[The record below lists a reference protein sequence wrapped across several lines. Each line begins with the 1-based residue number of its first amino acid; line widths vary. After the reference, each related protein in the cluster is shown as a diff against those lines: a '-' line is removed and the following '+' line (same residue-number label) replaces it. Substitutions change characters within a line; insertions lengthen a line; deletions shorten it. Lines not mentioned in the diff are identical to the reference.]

1 MYNEFSLF
9 FKYNLYLFC
18 FIQVAGKKGDRHW
31 DQNHAAWFACLSR
44 CSSFDKILFTQF
56 SKLKMIQSAVMLGTE
71 CSKYLS
77 STFKMHH
84 SRETHH
90 EHLPWRAKASFSENA
105 LAKILPAV
113 SNFSQ
118 FFWVITISLVGKCT
132 FTCMKQITIQMLS
145 IKAISL
151 QEVSLLVPILIK

>member
-1 MYNEFSLF
+1 M
-9 FKYNLYLFC
+9 LYSGGWKERRQALRPKPC
-18 FIQVAGKKGDRHW
+18 
-31 DQNHAAWFACLSR
+31 CLI
-44 CSSFDKILFTQF
+44 CLPDKILFTQF

-90 EHLPWRAKASFSENA
+90 EHLSWRAKGSFSENA